1 MKFVRSHW
9 FILSLIITILLVII
23 SEMVFRA
30 VQRKQALQQK
40 EKTVMLPDIRSL
52 NSSPENDL
60 IKYGHELIV
69 HTALYFGPHGR
80 ISTLSNG
87 LNCQNCH
94 LDAGTRLYSNNFYSV
109 ATTYPRFRDRSG
121 TVETINKR
129 IWDCFHRSLV
139 GNAVDTNTRE
149 IKAMAAYISWTGKS
163 ISSIRNIEG
172 VANEE
177 IPFITRAA
185 DPAKGSVI
193 YTTRCKSCH
202 GTDGQGIISSDS
214 ISYRYPPL
222 WGNHSYAVSAGM
234 YRLSRLAS
242 YVRNNM
248 PPGAS
253 YKHPELI
260 NEDAWDVAA
269 YLNSHP
275 HPNIIFASDWP
286 VLSSKPIDYP
296 FGPYAD
302 GFSETQHKYGPYQ
315 EMIKK

>member
-1 MKFVRSHW
+1 
-9 FILSLIITILLVII
+9 
-23 SEMVFRA
+23 
-30 VQRKQALQQK
+30 
-40 EKTVMLPDIRSL
+40 
-52 NSSPENDL
+52 
-60 IKYGHELIV
+60 
-69 HTALYFGPHGR
+69 
-80 ISTLSNG
+80 
-87 LNCQNCH
+87 
-94 LDAGTRLYSNNFYSV
+94 
-109 ATTYPRFRDRSG
+109 
-121 TVETINKR
+121 
-129 IWDCFHRSLV
+129 
-139 GNAVDTNTRE
+139 
-149 IKAMAAYISWTGKS
+149 
-163 ISSIRNIEG
+163 
-172 VANEE
+172 
-177 IPFITRAA
+177 
-185 DPAKGSVI
+185 
-193 YTTRCKSCH
+193 
-202 GTDGQGIISSDS
+202 
-214 ISYRYPPL
+214 
-222 WGNHSYAVSAGM
+222 M